1 MANLWGIIPGVDF
14 ANAVG
19 GYFNQNPIIPSTNFN
34 YLPKNAY
41 GAETNPSAF
50 QQSNNVAPGAPGNYN
65 ISGGTLGDQNNKSP
79 YAPGSTLGA
88 RTGGGGGGGSTPTPQ
103 PQQPSGPSAE
113 ERARQEFES
122 RRRGEIDNMY
132 SGYFGELDNMLNV
145 GLPGSRSAQEGIIG
159 NQYNTG
165 MEDLGLQ
172 KTQGM
177 DALGQQRVKAE
188 EQQVKTLRDISGNIR
203 NSMQAGNIYLGTRGA
218 GDSSAANQ
226 YAYALAKMGTQQRGE
241 TMNQTG
247 QIMNDIGARETNLKN
262 IYDTETRKLSENK
275 NMEINKVALWFNDA
289 TNQIR
294 QAKANGQL
302 AKGQD
307 LATLTT
313 NIFNQAMQELN
324 NIKSVEQQKRSQLE
338 TWAMNNSTNI
348 QQLKANMS
356 QIGAFQAPGL
366 EYTAFDGRPNAG
378 GPPQT
383 SPYYPGATIGGQE
396 DKDIF
401 GGGYPYSPTA
411 YTQ

>member
-41 GAETNPSAF
+41 GAEANPSAF

-79 YAPGSTLGA
+79 YAPGSTLGT
-88 RTGGGGGGGSTPTPQ
+88 RTGGGGSTPTPQ
-103 PQQPSGPSAE
+103 PQQPSGPSQE
-113 ERARQEFES
+113 EQARQQYES
-122 RRRGEIDNMY
+122 QIRGQID
-132 SGYFGELDNMLNV
+132 SGYNDYFGQLDEMLNQ
-145 GLPGSRSAQEGIIG
+145 GLPSQKSAQENIA
-159 NQYNTG
+159 NSQYTQGVNT
-165 MEDLGLQ
+165 LGLQ
-172 KTQGM
+172 KTQGL

-188 EQQVKTLRDISGNIR
+188 DQQVKTLRDISNNIR

-247 QIMNDIGARETNLKN
+247 QIMNDIGSRETNLRN
-262 IYDTETRKLSENK
+262 IFDTESRNLEESK
-275 NMEINKVALWFNDA
+275 NQKINEVAVWFADA
-289 TNQIR
+289 QNQLR

-302 AKGQD
+302 KKSQD
-307 LATLTT
+307 LQALTT
-313 NIFNQAMQELN
+313 NLFNQAMQELN
-324 NIKSVEQQKRSQLE
+324 NVKQYAQQRQGMLE
-338 TWAMNNSTNI
+338 SWAASNASNI
-348 QQLKANMS
+348 QQLKANMA
-356 QIGAFQAPGL
+356 QVGAFQAPGL

-383 SPYYPGATIGGQE
+383 SPYYPGATISGQE